1 MISCISLARMI
12 DADADK
18 KIDFESDRTVRIGR
32 AAALQFALYYHRLKI
47 LSPYPL
53 PPEQPAIIACN
64 HLNGID
70 PFFVQAACP
79 RLITWMMAQEYYAL
93 PGVKW
98 FCGKIHAIP
107 VERTGKDLAAT
118 RAALRALKDGR
129 VLGVFPEGK
138 VETGLDIMPF
148 QVGIALLAIKSGRP
162 VVPAYL
168 EGTQRGLEMLPA
180 FLYPNEARLRFGE
193 PMHFGEE
200 ERSMEAVT
208 RKIQQAVK
216 DLRELG

>member
-1 MISCISLARMI
+1 MSEAAAEKT
-12 DADADK
+12 DY
-18 KIDFESDRTVRIGR
+18 ENDRVVRIGR
-32 AAALQFALYYHRLKI
+32 AAALQFALYYHHLKI

-107 VERTGKDLAAT
+107 VERSGKDLAAT

-138 VETGLDIMPF
+138 VETGEDLLPF
-148 QVGIALLAIKSGRP
+148 QVGIALLAIKSGAP

-168 EGTQRGLEMLPA
+168 DGSQRGMEMLPA
-180 FLYPNEARLRFGE
+180 FLYPNNASLRFGK
-193 PMHFGEE
+193 PMRFGEK

-208 RKIQQAVK
+208 QKIQQAVV
-216 DLRELG
+216 DLRSAGREI